1 MLSSDKYSVL
11 IVVSPKWSVATYFD
25 SGNLDVPKDYTRIK
39 GVLDEALEGYAQNGG
54 PFEKKGERVMD
65 NTHKF
70 HHGTGFHCLKQ
81 KSGNVDA
88 FYVLLHMKSYVRDA
102 VITNLPYRLQEWA
115 KYDEDLTDD
124 DLRAD
129 FHRIQLQL
137 SKIILEDVK
146 TAGGSLHN
154 ARGRNLASFFS
165 IVDE

>member
-11 IVVSPKWSVATYFD
+11 IAVHPKWSTATYLD
-25 SGNLDVPKDYTRIK
+25 SGTTPKDYTRIK
-39 GVLDEALEGYAQNGG
+39 GVLNEALEGYAKNGG
-54 PFEKKGERVMD
+54 SFEKKAKRIID

-70 HHGTGFHCLKQ
+70 YHGTGFHCIKQ

-115 KYDEDLTDD
+115 TYDEDLTDD

-165 IVDE
+165 ILDE